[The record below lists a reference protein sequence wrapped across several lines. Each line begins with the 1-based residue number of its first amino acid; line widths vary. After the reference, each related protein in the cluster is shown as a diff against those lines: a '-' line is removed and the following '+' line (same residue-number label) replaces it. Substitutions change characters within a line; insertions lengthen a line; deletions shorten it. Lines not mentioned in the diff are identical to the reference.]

1 MSVSKD
7 LVDVIKASN
16 DKETKGY
23 DTQAT
28 VTRVDGSTVWVHIPG
43 GVDETPVKK
52 TVNAKEGDIVQVRVA
67 GGSAWLM
74 GNASAPP
81 TDDTTALL
89 ATQYARTA
97 NAAAESAVQSAKTA
111 GEAAADA
118 VATAESVRG
127 IAEEAKTDART
138 AKDAADDATDSANTA
153 LRQLGVVEDVVGTL
167 NWISEHGRYERT
179 SDTEVVPGKVYF
191 TRTGS
196 GTSQDP
202 YVYTPVTQPKQEE
215 LSSYFELQI
224 DDAVSTYI
232 AAHLSLT
239 DEGLYVMSDSHKWKV
254 LISNDGVYILDDQN
268 KVVAKYKDV
277 ITLGID
283 DGSESYIQLDYHSL
297 QMIDKDGNNYFYVS
311 DLRDSEGIAEIQE
324 VYLDTNFIYLTY
336 RAKEI
341 ISIVADGVTLT
352 ESDYTVMDDGQ
363 EIRIARYYDEIKA
376 TYTTDKIVTAYTLG
390 NRHKSG
396 HVGANSVA
404 MGRSVIASMPFA
416 IALGLSTEANG
427 RASLA
432 AGVHTETTG
441 SYAVAFGS
449 TGKADGF
456 GSAVFGGGCR
466 AKGMF
471 SFADGE
477 ECETTGRN
485 SHAMNRGTIAR
496 CGSQTVM
503 GQYNVPDSGGY
514 DSRGKLA
521 FIIGNGTADD
531 NRSNAFAVDWNG
543 IPYCRNKRNDY
554 DSIFNLIYP
563 VGSIYMSANNV
574 SPALLFGGT
583 WEQIQDRF
591 LLAAGSSYSAGS
603 TGGSANASLPAHT
616 HTVSGTAASGGAH
629 THTVS
634 GTAASNGAHTHSMNK
649 LWSNGSGKETAYTMQ
664 SNRTLTTRNTASAG
678 AHTHTVSGTAASNGA
693 HTHTVSGTA
702 ASQGVDAAGKNM
714 PPYLAVYMW
723 KRTA

>member
-1 MSVSKD
+1 MSISKD
-7 LVDVIKASN
+7 LVDVIKSSAKK
-16 DKETKGY
+16 DTKPY

-28 VTRVDGSTVWVHIPG
+28 VTRIEGSTVWVHIPG

-52 TVNAKEGDIVQVRVA
+52 TVSAKEGDVVQVRVS
-67 GGSAWLM
+67 GGSAYLM
-74 GNASAPP
+74 GNASSPP

-89 ATQYARTA
+89 ATEYARTA
-97 NAAAESAVQSAKTA
+97 NAAAESAVQSAKNA
-111 GEAAADA
+111 GEAAAEAGASAEAARNLA
-118 VATAESVRG
+118 VLAKSHAD
-127 IAEEAKTDART
+127 EAGK
-138 AKDAADDATDSANTA
+138 AADSAVHSANDA
-153 LRQLGVVEDVVGTL
+153 LTQLGIVENVIGTL
-167 NWISEHGRYERT
+167 NWISEHGTYSLT
-179 SDTEVVPGKVYF
+179 TDTEIVQGKVYF

-202 YVYTPVTQPKQEE
+202 YIYYPVVEPKAEE
-215 LSSYFELQI
+215 LGSYYELYI
-224 DDAVSTYI
+224 DDAVSSYV
-232 AAHLSLT
+232 ASHLSLT
-239 DEGLYVMSDSHKWKV
+239 ERGLYVMNDQTDWKV
-254 LISNDGVYILDDQN
+254 LIANDGVYILDDKN
-268 KVVAKYKDV
+268 KTVAKYKDV
-277 ITLGID
+277 ITLGMD
-283 DGSESYIQLDYHSL
+283 DGSESYIRLDYHSL
-297 QMIDKDGNNYFYVS
+297 QMIDKEGNTYFYVS

-324 VYLDTNFIYLTY
+324 VYLDNAYIYLTY

-341 ISIVADGVTLT
+341 ISIVADGVTLS
-352 ESDYTVMDDGQ
+352 ESDYTVESDRQ
-363 EIRIARYYDEIKA
+363 EIRFKRYYDEIKA
-376 TYTTDKIVTAYTLG
+376 TYTTDNIVTAYTLG

-396 HVGANSVA
+396 HVGANSIA

-449 TGKADGF
+449 TGKAIGF
-456 GSAVFGGGCR
+456 GSAVFGGGCK

-477 ECETTGRN
+477 DCETTGRN

-521 FIIGNGTADD
+521 LIVGNGTDDD

-563 VGSIYMSANNV
+563 VGSIYMSVNNV
-574 SPALLFGGT
+574 SPATLFGGT

-591 LLAAGSSYSAGS
+591 LLAAGSNYSAGS

-616 HTVSGTAASGGAH
+616 HSVSGTAASGGAH

-693 HTHTVSGTA
+693 HTHSVSGTA
-702 ASQGVDAAGKNM
+702 ASQGVDSTGKNM
-714 PPYLAVYMW
+714 PPYLTVYMW
-723 KRTA
+723 KRTG